1 MHADA
6 FAETCTCRQHQL
18 KIAFQPAGCGR
29 ANHVIALAERQGGKD
44 GFMEKQETGN
54 TGSNRNTPEP
64 GRQFTVTQ
72 GYLKDHIYM
81 GVQKRSCSRI
91 LKKDFLNVELYLW
104 IELETD
110 HPEEGVLAFKMPAWF
125 PGACRLPEE
134 ALWAA
139 ARENMRGSFTVKTLA
154 SVIGFPEEDESGK
167 LHIMTSSRC
176 VTGAAALAFPEEME
190 RYCTRL
196 GEEGCYILPSS
207 KQELILVPAS
217 YPEEGAPEALAQ
229 LVASVNRTHVPEAS
243 RLPAC
248 AYYYGRGTGRIVVA
262 ASCEEDG

>member
-1 MHADA
+1 
-6 FAETCTCRQHQL
+6 
-18 KIAFQPAGCGR
+18 
-29 ANHVIALAERQGGKD
+29 
-44 GFMEKQETGN
+44 MEKQETGN

-81 GVQKRSCSRI
+81 GVQKRSGSRI

-139 ARENMRGSFTVKTLA
+139 AGATDGA
-154 SVIGFPEEDESGK
+154 C
-167 LHIMTSSRC
+167 LHI
-176 VTGAAALAFPEEME
+176 
-190 RYCTRL
+190 
-196 GEEGCYILPSS
+196 ILPVLFPVWGSC
-207 KQELILVPAS
+207 
-217 YPEEGAPEALAQ
+217 GRR
-229 LVASVNRTHVPEAS
+229 RTP
-243 RLPAC
+243 P
-248 AYYYGRGTGRIVVA
+248 GING
-262 ASCEEDG
+262 

>member
-18 KIAFQPAGCGR
+18 KIAFQPAGRGR
-29 ANHVIALAERQGGKD
+29 ANHVIALAGRQGGKD

-81 GVQKRSCSRI
+81 GVQKRSGSRI

-139 ARENMRGSFTVKTLA
+139 ARENMRGSRKAAMRNAFA
-154 SVIGFPEEDESGK
+154 STHGGGLPPAPQ
-167 LHIMTSSRC
+167 
-176 VTGAAALAFPEEME
+176 TG
-190 RYCTRL
+190 
-196 GEEGCYILPSS
+196 
-207 KQELILVPAS
+207 
-217 YPEEGAPEALAQ
+217 
-229 LVASVNRTHVPEAS
+229 
-243 RLPAC
+243 PAC
-248 AYYYGRGTGRIVVA
+248 ASFYPCCFRYGAPAGAGEPRR
-262 ASCEEDG
+262 E

>member
-18 KIAFQPAGCGR
+18 KIAFQPAGRGR
-29 ANHVIALAERQGGKD
+29 ANHVIALAGRQGGKD

-139 ARENMRGSFTVKTLA
+139 ARENMRGSRKAAMRNALCQYAWRRAAAGATGGA
-154 SVIGFPEEDESGK
+154 C
-167 LHIMTSSRC
+167 LHI
-176 VTGAAALAFPEEME
+176 
-190 RYCTRL
+190 
-196 GEEGCYILPSS
+196 ILPVLFPVWGS
-207 KQELILVPAS
+207 
-217 YPEEGAPEALAQ
+217 
-229 LVASVNRTHVPEAS
+229 
-243 RLPAC
+243 
-248 AYYYGRGTGRIVVA
+248 
-262 ASCEEDG
+262 

>member
-18 KIAFQPAGCGR
+18 KIAFQPAGRGR
-29 ANHVIALAERQGGKD
+29 ANHVIALAGRQGGKG

-81 GVQKRSCSRI
+81 GVQKRSGSRI

-139 ARENMRGSFTVKTLA
+139 ARENMRGSRKAAMRNAFA
-154 SVIGFPEEDESGK
+154 STHGGGLPPAPQAGPAC
-167 LHIMTSSRC
+167 TSFYPC
-176 VTGAAALAFPEEME
+176 CF
-190 RYCTRL
+190 RY
-196 GEEGCYILPSS
+196 
-207 KQELILVPAS
+207 
-217 YPEEGAPEALAQ
+217 GAPAGAGEP
-229 LVASVNRTHVPEAS
+229 RRE
-243 RLPAC
+243 
-248 AYYYGRGTGRIVVA
+248 
-262 ASCEEDG
+262 

>member
-18 KIAFQPAGCGR
+18 KIAFQPAGRGR
-29 ANHVIALAERQGGKD
+29 ANHVIALAGRQGGKD

-110 HPEEGVLAFKMPAWF
+110 HPEEGVLAFKMPPA
-125 PGACRLPEE
+125 PQAGPACT
-134 ALWAA
+134 
-139 ARENMRGSFTVKTLA
+139 SFYPCC
-154 SVIGFPEEDESGK
+154 F
-167 LHIMTSSRC
+167 
-176 VTGAAALAFPEEME
+176 
-190 RYCTRL
+190 RY
-196 GEEGCYILPSS
+196 
-207 KQELILVPAS
+207 
-217 YPEEGAPEALAQ
+217 GAPEGAGEP
-229 LVASVNRTHVPEAS
+229 RRE
-243 RLPAC
+243 
-248 AYYYGRGTGRIVVA
+248 
-262 ASCEEDG
+262 